1 MLRITVCFRARRKA
15 IRFSSWEATFSATN
29 RASSS
34 GTLISWIVTR
44 TFLPLIR
51 SSSSRRASTDAPC
64 LPITIPGFAVWMIT
78 VNWLALR
85 SVSIRATPALRRRLP
100 ISRRIARSSWRSLV

>member
-1 MLRITVCFRARRKA
+1 MLRITVCLRARRKA

-51 SSSSRRASTDAPC
+51 STATGPAQPS
-64 LPITIPGFAVWMIT
+64 T
-78 VNWLALR
+78 VNA
-85 SVSIRATPALRRRLP
+85 
-100 ISRRIARSSWRSLV
+100 SSGKSDVAS